1 MEAALL
7 VSLVIFS
14 VIAVE
19 SENLLRSVFALLGFT
34 AALAALFIL
43 LSALQVGLM
52 LLLVYA
58 GGVVALFL
66 IVIMMTKGKEG
77 EE

>member
-7 VSLVIFS
+7 VSLVVFS
-14 VIAVE
+14 IIAVE

-34 AALAALFIL
+34 VALAMLFIL

-66 IVIMMTKGKEG
+66 IVIMMTKGREA
-77 EE
+77 ED